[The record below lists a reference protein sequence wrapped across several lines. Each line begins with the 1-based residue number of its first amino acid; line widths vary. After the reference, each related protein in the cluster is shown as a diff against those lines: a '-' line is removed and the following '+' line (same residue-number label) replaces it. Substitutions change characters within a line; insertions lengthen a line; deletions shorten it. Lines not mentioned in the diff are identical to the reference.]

1 MRSHTSEHTRRST
14 HTSQLT
20 TRGSVFARSYRQR
33 RSSES
38 RTEMSHQGEQRAKF
52 QPCTVFNNPS
62 CSILETCTYLP
73 RSATTHWYTV
83 TITVEAH
90 LTLHCLWELLETFYM
105 QAATSS
111 KGINLTLMN
120 PHAGFMHLLVL
131 DIWLSATF
139 FLLQDSENNGKAAKF
154 HIPILYSTANRMHI
168 LKESVLSVAGCVSRD
183 VTISKQTESCVC
195 HLIILN
201 PIWRQ

>member
-1 MRSHTSEHTRRST
+1 MHSHTSEHTRRST

-20 TRGSVFARSYRQR
+20 TWGSVFARSYRQR

-38 RTEMSHQGEQRAKF
+38 RTEMSHRGEQRAKF

-62 CSILETCTYLP
+62 SSILETCTYLP
-73 RSATTHWYTV
+73 RSATTHWCTV
-83 TITVEAH
+83 TTTVKAH

-111 KGINLTLMN
+111 KGINLKL
-120 PHAGFMHLLVL
+120 AGFMHFLVL

-139 FLLQDSENNGKAAKF
+139 FLLQDSENNGKTAKF
-154 HIPILYSTANRMHI
+154 HISILYSTANRMHI
-168 LKESVLSVAGCVSRD
+168 LKELVLSVAGCVSRD
-183 VTISKQTESCVC
+183 ITIAKQTESCIC
-195 HLIILN
+195 HPIILN